1 MGSGV
6 EEVGG
11 DPEDGP
17 VFDVIAADGGRPLR
31 LDEAYESAVLGI
43 VRMHRLFALASVRI
57 DKLAATAIHQDGE
70 LLQFVVVQIL
80 TEFVN
85 VGRDENTEY
94 VDVLVLNGDG
104 GPAAC
109 FEAVV
114 AKPAG
119 RHVDIPNY
127 HIC

>member
-1 MGSGV
+1 MSGN
-6 EEVGG
+6 
-11 DPEDGP
+11 PEDGP
-17 VFDVIAADGGRPLR
+17 VFDVVATDRRRTFRFDPANEPT
-31 LDEAYESAVLGI
+31 VLSI
-43 VRMHRLFALASVRI
+43 VRMHRLFALASIGI
-57 DKLAATAIHQDGE
+57 DKLAAIAIHQDCE